1 MKTEDVSPTF
11 CPTCGK
17 LVWKGWCRW
26 GLPVT
31 ADIERLSVIDQVKAK
46 LNGRQIYRVTKT
58 TVSIRLKPHDK
69 WSIEY
74 YKDPVV
80 IASHTCSSTHLFQT
94 LDDVPD
100 YFPKPQPSPQPAS
113 SHPVPEGFPF

>member
-1 MKTEDVSPTF
+1 MKTEDVIPTF

-31 ADIERLSVIDQVKAK
+31 ADIKRLSVIDQVKAK
-46 LNGRQIYRVTKT
+46 LNGRQIYRVIKT
-58 TVSIRLKPHDK
+58 SVSIRLKAHDK

-80 IASHTCSSTHLFQT
+80 IASHTCSTTHLFQT
-94 LDDVPD
+94 MDDVPD
-100 YFPKPQPSPQPAS
+100 YFPKPQPSPTPAS